1 MLTQPQVATAAIA
14 HHPNETVS
22 AFAVTGEN
30 TEKDYDADEQRWSAL
45 MAAAQE
51 GDQTGYQQLLR
62 ELSQAVQRYLVS
74 RLGYH
79 AFIEDCV
86 QDILLAIHNAR
97 HTYQPDRPFRPWLF
111 AIVRNKSIDMLR
123 KRKSYE
129 KMLLSQADESQLSY
143 EAALAQ
149 TGSSM
154 EESVGQGRLIE
165 ALDPGYRQAIVL
177 TKLIGFS
184 NAEAARVMSISE
196 TAVKVRVHRGIA
208 KLRSLLEADE
218 A

>member
-1 MLTQPQVATAAIA
+1 M
-14 HHPNETVS
+14 
-22 AFAVTGEN
+22 TG
-30 TEKDYDADEQRWSAL
+30 TDKQSQYDADELRWSQL
-45 MAAAQE
+45 MLGVQAGNQS
-51 GDQTGYQQLLR
+51 DYRMLLE
-62 ELSQAVQRYLVS
+62 ELSLAIQRYLVS

-97 HTYQPDRPFRPWLF
+97 HTYQPGRPFRPWLF

-129 KMLLSQADESQLSY
+129 KMLLSRADELQIL
-143 EAALAQ
+143 
-149 TGSSM
+149 GG
-154 EESVGQGRLIE
+154 EESAASGQSLENEITSGRLMDLLE
-165 ALDPGYRQAIVL
+165 PGHKQAIVL

-184 NAEAARVMSISE
+184 NAEAAKVMSISE

-208 KLRSLLEADE
+208 KLKSLLEADE
-218 A
+218 V

>member
-1 MLTQPQVATAAIA
+1 MINAAKA
-14 HHPNETVS
+14 SE
-22 AFAVTGEN
+22 
-30 TEKDYDADEQRWSAL
+30 YDEDERRWAGL
-45 MAAAQE
+45 MARAQA
-51 GDQTGYQQLLR
+51 GDQAGYRQLLD
-62 ELSQAVQRYLVS
+62 ELSTAVSRYLVS

-97 HTYQPDRPFRPWLF
+97 HTWQSSRPFRPWLF

-143 EAALAQ
+143 EAAVEQ
-149 TGSSM
+149 NSRSM
-154 EESVGQGRLIE
+154 EDTITQGRLID

-184 NAEAARVMSISE
+184 NAEAARVLSISE

-208 KLRSLLEADE
+208 KLKSLLEADE
-218 A
+218 V